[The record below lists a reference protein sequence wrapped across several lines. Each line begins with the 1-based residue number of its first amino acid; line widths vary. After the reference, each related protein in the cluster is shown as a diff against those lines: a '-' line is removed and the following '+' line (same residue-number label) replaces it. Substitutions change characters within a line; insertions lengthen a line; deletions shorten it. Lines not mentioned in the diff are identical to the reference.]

1 MTARFILAI
10 VSTLLEEAALVVI
23 VLWGLPRFGIYIP
36 LWGLVLL
43 MIAWCAYNVYAYRIG
58 SRALRRKP
66 VAGLTVMV
74 GSKGEVVNRLVP
86 EGFVKIKGELWRAT
100 SVDKNI
106 KVGEEVTVVGQ
117 DGLKLIVSKDNTN
130 DLEGSR

>member
-1 MTARFILAI
+1 MTARLILAI
-10 VSTLLEEAALVVI
+10 VSTLLEEAALVAI
-23 VLWGLPRFGIYIP
+23 VFWGLPRFGIYIP

-74 GSKGEVVNRLVP
+74 DSKGEVVSRLAP
-86 EGFVKIKGELWRAT
+86 EGFVRIKGELWQAT

-117 DGLKLIVSKDNTN
+117 DGLKLVVTKNSTS
-130 DLEGSR
+130 DLEESQ